1 MPLRSLSLFIVGSL
15 LAGCA
20 STYTSQPTAPI
31 KVGNPPST
39 LPVEPQP
46 TSEETPPTSTEKI
59 PATVPD
65 TESPRPAT
73 PTSTRYRDVHVGRA
87 LLNQLLPPKIGD
99 RAGWAQDIFGAFEGL
114 KIPYTKEYFCA
125 AIATIEQESSWQ
137 ADPVV
142 PGLNRMVWEQI
153 GNKADKYGLPL
164 PVVKAALGRAS
175 GNGRS
180 YRDRIDSLRTET
192 QMNLLFEEMSAEAER
207 LGLPLNMQNPIRTG
221 GPMQVSVD
229 FATGHTKAWPY
240 PYTYK
245 GSLRHEVFTRRGG
258 TYFGV
263 ANLLHYRAP
272 YTDMAFRFAD
282 YNAGRFSSR
291 NAAFQA
297 AVARLGKIKL
307 NRDGD
312 LLRYEAGR
320 PSKTPSNTQ
329 LALRDLAVRIKM
341 SPAEIERDLLLEKE
355 NAFEQTPL
363 YKRVFDQV
371 DGQTG
376 EPAPR
381 AIFPQIRLSSPKIT
395 HKLTTEWFAKR
406 VDGRYRTCLARGT

>member
-1 MPLRSLSLFIVGSL
+1 MV
-15 LAGCA
+15 
-20 STYTSQPTAPI
+20 PT
-31 KVGNPPST
+31 
-39 LPVEPQP
+39 
-46 TSEETPPTSTEKI
+46 
-59 PATVPD
+59 PAA
-65 TESPRPAT
+65 ESPKSTSPVAT
-73 PTSTRYRDVHVGRA
+73 GYRDAQAGRA
-87 LLNQLLPPKIGD
+87 LLNQLLPAKVND
-99 RAGWAQDIFGAFEGL
+99 RPGWAQDIFGAFEGL

-153 GNKADKYGLPL
+153 GNRADKYGVPL
-164 PVVKAALGRAS
+164 PIVKAALGRAS
-175 GNGRS
+175 SNGRS
-180 YRDRIDSLRTET
+180 YRERIDKLRTET
-192 QMNLLFEEMSAEAER
+192 QMNLLFEDMAAEADR

-229 FATGHTKAWPY
+229 FALGHTKVWPY

-272 YTDMAFRFAD
+272 YTDMAYRFAD

-297 AVARLGKIKL
+297 AVAKLGKTKL
-307 NRDGD
+307 DRDGD
-312 LLRYEAGR
+312 LLRYEAGK
-320 PSKTPSNTQ
+320 PSKTPSSTL
-329 LALRDLAVRIKM
+329 LALRALAIRLKV

-363 YKRVFDQV
+363 YKRVFDQAEAP
-371 DGQTG
+371 TG
-376 EPAPR
+376 KPLPR

-395 HKLTTEWFAKR
+395 RKLTTEWFAKR
-406 VDGRYRTCLARGT
+406 VYGRYQNCLARGNS